1 MDEKRR
7 AAWKAAIAKR
17 KQGEEV
23 PPEEHCALLRDGMFG
38 EGNRAE
44 IQEEAL
50 LFLRYWVHGLN
61 IDPLPWLGKAIAHAW
76 FQRRRRDANRAD
88 EELSNFVAA
97 DDFDHWTALNLIAAR
112 LHRDRERFPDALAE
126 WAAELHEGKDKSPP
140 RERGD
145 RGGPPYAQEDRN
157 RVYYMADIWLQHY
170 AMTRA
175 DDRIEVIARYI
186 GDDGSVVR
194 KGLTRWRNPEWRRA
208 PWPRGWFREAIAQIA
223 SLGMG
228 G

>member
-17 KQGEEV
+17 KRGEEV
-23 PPEEHCALLRDGMFG
+23 PPEEHDALLRDGMFG

-126 WAAELHEGKDKSPP
+126 WAAELHEGKHKRPP

-208 PWPRGWFREAIAQIA
+208 PWP
-223 SLGMG
+223 G

>member
-1 MDEKRR
+1 MTDQPKSTFARR
-7 AAWKAAIAKR
+7 IRDDAITGLCLRVFPSGVRTFALNRMVRGRRRYATIGNADTMSVPEARELIAA
-17 KQGEEV
+17 
-23 PPEEHCALLRDGMFG
+23 F
-38 EGNRAE
+38 
-44 IQEEAL
+44 
-50 LFLRYWVHGLN
+50 
-61 IDPLPWLGKAIAHAW
+61 IDTVKNNDIAHAW

-126 WAAELHEGKDKSPP
+126 WAAELHEGKHKPPP

-208 PWPRGWFREAIAQIA
+208 PWPRG
-223 SLGMG
+223 
-228 G
+228 

>member
-1 MDEKRR
+1 MAREGDRSR
-7 AAWKAAIAKR
+7 LVPAW
-17 KQGEEV
+17 
-23 PPEEHCALLRDGMFG
+23 C
-38 EGNRAE
+38 
-44 IQEEAL
+44 
-50 LFLRYWVHGLN
+50 
-61 IDPLPWLGKAIAHAW
+61 
-76 FQRRRRDANRAD
+76 RDANRAD

-126 WAAELHEGKDKSPP
+126 WAAELHEGKHKPPP

-208 PWPRGWFREAIAQIA
+208 PWPRG
-223 SLGMG
+223 
-228 G
+228 